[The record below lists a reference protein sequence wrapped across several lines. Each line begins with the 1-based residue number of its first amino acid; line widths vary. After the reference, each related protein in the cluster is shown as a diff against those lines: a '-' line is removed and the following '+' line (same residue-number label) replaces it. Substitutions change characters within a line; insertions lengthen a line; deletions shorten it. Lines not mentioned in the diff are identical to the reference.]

1 MEFLAFISNFNNWL
15 DIDMFKEHI
24 FFQEKYRYLTFC
36 GSFADFLGC

>member
-24 FFQEKYRYLTFC
+24 FFKKNIDT
-36 GSFADFLGC
+36 